1 MDSIEYLQASARTA
15 SGQFHPHL
23 VGNALLEQILE
34 QAINAG
40 ERADA
45 VKKTLF
51 YGKKLAIDS
60 LKENAQTNISTDN
73 INPDI
78 LHAALGLYTEATELL
93 ENILKTLQSKQNFD
107 NINAFEECGDLEWYL
122 AMLYRAL
129 ERTPNEA
136 KTANIAKLKAR
147 YPDKFNSN
155 HAIERNVDNERQIL
169 ETYANR

>member
-1 MDSIEYLQASARTA
+1 MDSIEYLEASARTA

-23 VGNALLEQILE
+23 VGNTLLEQVLE
-34 QAINAG
+34 QAIIAG

-60 LKENAQTNISTDN
+60 IEENPHTNISTDQ

-93 ENILKTLQSKQNFD
+93 ENILKTLQNKQSFD
-107 NINAFEECGDLEWYL
+107 DINAFEECGDLEWYL
-122 AMLYRAL
+122 AMLYRSL
-129 ERTPNEA
+129 NRSPREA

-147 YPDKFNSN
+147 YPDKFTSH
-155 HAIERNVDNERQIL
+155 HAIDRNIENERQIL
-169 ETYANR
+169 ENHAQR

>member
-1 MDSIEYLQASARTA
+1 MNSNEYLQASARTA
-15 SGQFHPHL
+15 SEQFHPQL

-34 QAINAG
+34 QAISAG

-45 VKKTLF
+45 IKKTLF
-51 YGKKLAIDS
+51 HGKKLAVDS
-60 LKENAQTNISTDN
+60 LQENPQTNISMDN
-73 INPDI
+73 INPNI

-93 ENILKTLQSKQNFD
+93 ENILKTVQNKQRFD
-107 NINAFEECGDLEWYL
+107 EINAFEECGDLEWYL

-129 ERTPNEA
+129 ERTPTEA

-155 HAIERNVDNERQIL
+155 HAIERNIDNERQVL